1 MIRLSLAAA
10 VAVLMLTAPAL
21 TAERSAPVN
30 YVLRCLGCHLQD
42 GTGLPS
48 AGIPD
53 FVGKVGVFGHSPEG
67 RAYLFHVPG
76 VINSGLSNAELA
88 DLMNYIMDLYA
99 GPSLPQ
105 PWVPFTADEVAV
117 LRDQDVGNVVAFRR
131 KLAAEL
137 AAQGYDVADY
147 PWP

>member
-1 MIRLSLAAA
+1 MIRLPLAAA
-10 VAVLMLTAPAL
+10 ILALALAAPVIA
-21 TAERSAPVN
+21 AERSAHVN
-30 YVLRCLGCHLQD
+30 YVLRCLGCHLED
-42 GTGLPS
+42 GSGLPS

-53 FVGKVGVFGHSPEG
+53 FVGKVGVFGNTPQG

-88 DLMNYIMDLYA
+88 DLLNYIMELYA
-99 GPSLPQ
+99 GASLPD
-105 PWVPFTADEVAV
+105 PWVPFTPEEVAV
-117 LRDQDVGNVVAFRR
+117 LRAEDIGNVVAYRR

-137 AAQGYDVADY
+137 RAQGYDVADY